1 VDDEDLP
8 TPRIHKQVHVDVY
21 LRPLTPQDAAALL
34 RVRTRNKD
42 FFEPWEPVQSAR
54 HFTLQ
59 GQREEIERARQDS
72 RRDVRYAFGVFL
84 TEGDDLIGRVA
95 LSNVSRG
102 AWQNATLGYYI
113 DESHTGK
120 GYATEAVRLTLQFA
134 FGPAGLHRV
143 QAAVL
148 PRNVASRRVLEK
160 AGFIRE
166 GRSTKYLQ
174 INGVWEDHEIF
185 AVTADDWLADE
196 RQRSV
201 LRQSA

>member
-1 VDDEDLP
+1 
-8 TPRIHKQVHVDVY
+8 
-21 LRPLTPQDAAALL
+21 LL

-42 FFEPWEPVQSAR
+42 FFEPWEPAQSSR

-59 GQREEIERARQDS
+59 GQREEIERSLVDAQ
-72 RRDVRYAFGVFL
+72 RDVRYAFGVFL
-84 TEGDDLIGRVA
+84 RQSDELIGRVA

-113 DESHTGK
+113 DELHNRR
-120 GYATEAVRLTLQFA
+120 GYATEAVQLALEFA
-134 FGPAGLHRV
+134 FGSAGLHRV

-160 AGFIRE
+160 AGFGRE

-174 INGVWEDHEIF
+174 INGVWEDHEMF
-185 AVTADDWLADE
+185 AVTREDWGSLEA
-196 RQRSV
+196 
-201 LRQSA
+201 

>member
-1 VDDEDLP
+1 
-8 TPRIHKQVHVDVY
+8 
-21 LRPLTPQDAAALL
+21 
-34 RVRTRNKD
+34 VRTRNRE

-59 GQREEIERARQDS
+59 GQREEIERAQQDA
-72 RRDVRYAFGVFL
+72 RRDARYAFGVFL
-84 TEGDDLIGRVA
+84 DRHDELIGRVA

-113 DESHTGK
+113 DEASTGK
-120 GYATEAVRLTLQFA
+120 GYATDAVRLALQFA
-134 FGPAGLHRV
+134 FGSAGLHRV

-160 AGFIRE
+160 AGFVRE

-174 INGVWEDHEIF
+174 INGVWEDHEMF
-185 AVTADDWLADE
+185 AVTAEDWQELKP
-196 RQRSV
+196 
-201 LRQSA
+201 

>member
-1 VDDEDLP
+1 
-8 TPRIHKQVHVDVY
+8 VY
-21 LRPLTPQDAAALL
+21 LRPLTAQDAPALL
-34 RVRTRNKD
+34 EVRTRNKA
-42 FFEPWEPVQSAR
+42 FFEPWEPAQSAR

-59 GQREEIERARQDS
+59 GQREEIERAAADA

-84 TEGDDLIGRVA
+84 KENDVLIGRVA

-113 DESHTGK
+113 DEAQTGR
-120 GYATEAVRLTLQFA
+120 GYATQAVRLALQFA

-160 AGFIRE
+160 ASFSRE

-174 INGVWEDHEIF
+174 INGVWEDHEMF
-185 AVTADDWLADE
+185 AITKEDWRDREPA
-196 RQRSV
+196 
-201 LRQSA
+201 

>member
-1 VDDEDLP
+1 
-8 TPRIHKQVHVDVY
+8 
-21 LRPLTPQDAAALL
+21 
-34 RVRTRNKD
+34 
-42 FFEPWEPVQSAR
+42 
-54 HFTLQ
+54 LQ
-59 GQREEIERARQDS
+59 GQREEIERASADA

-84 TEGDDLIGRVA
+84 KESDELIGRVA

-113 DESHTGK
+113 DEAHNGH
-120 GYATEAVRLTLQFA
+120 GYATEAVRLALQFA

-160 AGFIRE
+160 AGFSRE

-174 INGVWEDHEIF
+174 INGVWEDHETF
-185 AVTADDWLADE
+185 AITLEDW
-196 RQRSV
+196 RGNGPS
-201 LRQSA
+201 

>member
-1 VDDEDLP
+1 M
-8 TPRIHKQVHVDVY
+8 
-21 LRPLTPQDAAALL
+21 
-34 RVRTRNKD
+34 
-42 FFEPWEPVQSAR
+42 
-54 HFTLQ
+54 Q
-59 GQREEIERARQDS
+59 GQREEIERASADA

-84 TEGDDLIGRVA
+84 KESDELIGRVA

-113 DESHTGK
+113 DEAHNGH
-120 GYATEAVRLTLQFA
+120 GYATEAVRLALQFA

-160 AGFIRE
+160 AGFSRE

-174 INGVWEDHEIF
+174 INGVWEDHETF
-185 AVTADDWLADE
+185 AITLEDW
-196 RQRSV
+196 RGNGPS
-201 LRQSA
+201 